1 MAGRTVLATGVFDIL
16 HPGHV
21 KFLQES
27 RRQGGPN
34 ARLIVVIARDKT
46 VMKRKGKRPVLPE
59 KSRRE
64 LVAALKPVDKA
75 ILGREEADYFGI
87 LREIKPDIVC
97 VGYDQND
104 IKNTVER
111 IVKKEELPIRVVQIA
126 HFGPVGLDSSTRLKC
141 RVIRKASRLTGGS

>member
-1 MAGRTVLATGVFDIL
+1 LATGVLNIRRTS
-16 HPGHV
+16 HV
-21 KFLQES
+21 KFVIES
-27 RRQGGPN
+27 RRQAGPN
-34 ARLIVVIARDKT
+34 GRPIGVIARDKT

-75 ILGREEADYFGI
+75 TLGREEADYFGI

-104 IKNTVER
+104 IKKTVER
-111 IVKKEELPIRVVQIA
+111 IDRKSVV
-126 HFGPVGLDSSTRLKC
+126 
-141 RVIRKASRLTGGS
+141 